1 MSMNI
6 NIIQRIILLR
16 GERIGKVLGSVMDLN
31 TLNLDPDPGFW
42 PTLDPDPGP
51 YLGLYYKL

>member
-51 YLGLYYKL
+51 YLGLY